1 MGRTGSSGAPA
12 GSSRLR
18 RFGEAVRSRFTGP
31 RAGSAGFVTLGVAVL
46 TTLVASAVMV
56 GTPVTGGVVD
66 VLSGRSWLAKEDQGS
81 ILLANGS
88 SAKVDARFNVPESAG
103 HELEV
108 VLVDGRW
115 LLVDRDTGEIRSLD
129 VASLE
134 VGATR
139 MLGDP
144 EGLDVLPAGDKLVVV
159 HRRDGVVEVQE
170 PLDGTVLA
178 RADVGGQ
185 LSRAVVDAAGR
196 IWVADTDEGLAMALH
211 LDGDHLR
218 VDEGVRVGAGR
229 QLTMA
234 LVDGSPVAVNGD
246 TGELLRIDGGRV
258 GSPVRLGVRDGETLA
273 VARETADPLLSLSV
287 NETGDLILVDG
298 DVTNRVDLGR
308 DGHELGEPVVF
319 DGRVFVPDYTVG
331 ELVVLDRE
339 GRSAGGGIRV
349 GASKPGRFSVRV
361 EGGRLWVDDP
371 DSDDAFVLDPNDDDF
386 RHVDKSVDDVPSND
400 DEPADLT
407 PPEPPPAPTPP
418 PPDQPE
424 TPAPPPPQPGD
435 TPAPPAPTPPPAP
448 PADPTEPGAP
458 PGLTAAAGDH
468 QVTLAWGAAAPN
480 GAAVE
485 SYEIEWTPTG
495 GASGAEPGILS
506 VPGTQLQ
513 VVVDG
518 LRNGATYVFT
528 VRASN
533 EVGFGPASQS
543 EPVTPD
549 GNIPSA
555 PDGVTATGGTNGA
568 ITVSWNEADAN
579 GASAIE
585 SYTVTAT
592 DQDGGTVAAAT
603 GVAGTTATVDTGAG
617 LGLGATYTFT
627 VTALNGRGMT
637 SEPSAPSNGLT
648 LAAPADPPPNPL
660 ASPADGTATVSW
672 GDANLNGGTLVHY
685 EVQSSS
691 GATQTVGGTTAD
703 FTGLTNGQSYTF
715 QIRAITSANGENMVS
730 QWSATNAVT
739 PGRAAEVTMTASRS
753 GDLTVNWSVTFNGYG
768 LGAQCEVYSN
778 GAVIRSEA
786 CANGMN
792 GNFEGGYSTTYSLYV
807 IANNAF
813 GPVQSNT
820 VPVTTADPPP
830 PPPSVT
836 TGRGPS
842 RPSDGQ
848 CWDPSCAYL
857 RVTLENFTP
866 NTSYRIACH
875 ESTENNF
882 GSMTVRTNGSG
893 YAVAQGG
900 CFFGYPGRQVWA
912 SVGNVYSDR
921 FTW

>member
-1 MGRTGSSGAPA
+1 
-12 GSSRLR
+12 
-18 RFGEAVRSRFTGP
+18 VRSRFTGP

-66 VLSGRSWLAKEDQGS
+66 VLSGRSWLTKEDEGS
-81 ILLANGS
+81 VLLANGS

-115 LLVDRDTGEIRSLD
+115 LLVDRTTGEIRSLD

-178 RADVGGQ
+178 RADVGGR

-246 TGELLRIDGGRV
+246 TRELLRIDGGRV
-258 GSPVRLGVRDGETLA
+258 EPPIRLGVRDGETLA
-273 VARETADPLLSLSV
+273 VARETTDPLLSLSV

-298 DVTNRVDLGR
+298 DVARRVDLGR

-319 DGRVFVPDYTVG
+319 DGRVFVPDFTVG

-339 GRSAGGGIRV
+339 GRPAGGGIRV

-371 DSDDAFVLDPNDDDF
+371 DSDDAFVLGPNDDDF
-386 RHVDKSVDDVPSND
+386 RHVDKGVDDVPSND

-418 PPDQPE
+418 APDRPE

-435 TPAPPAPTPPPAP
+435 TPAPPAPTPPPPP

-458 PGLTAAAGDH
+458 PGLTAAAGDR

-485 SYEIEWTPTG
+485 SYEVVWEPTG

-533 EVGFGPASQS
+533 EIGFGPASQS
-543 EPVTPD
+543 PPVTPD

-555 PDGVTATGGTNGA
+555 PDGVTATGGTDGT
-568 ITVSWNEADAN
+568 ITVTWNEADAN

-648 LAAPADPPPNPL
+648 LAAPAGAPPNPI
-660 ASPADGTATVSW
+660 ATPGDGRVTFSWADAP
-672 GDANLNGGTLVHY
+672 LNGGALVHY
-685 EVQSSS
+685 EAQVN
-691 GATQTVGGTTAD
+691 GGGTQQVAGTTAE
-703 FTGLTNGQSYTF
+703 FTGLSNGTAYDF
-715 QIRAITSANGENMVS
+715 QVRAITNANGQNIPGEWSS
-730 QWSATNAVT
+730 QTAT
-739 PGRAAEVTMTASRS
+739 PGRTAEVTMAASRS
-753 GDLTVNWSVTFNGYG
+753 GDRGVNWSVSFNGHNSG
-768 LGAQCEVYSN
+768 PATCEVFQN
-778 GAVIRSEA
+778 GAAIWSGD
-786 CANGMN
+786 CNSPMS
-792 GNFEGGYSTTYSLYV
+792 GGFTGEYSTTYSFHAV
-807 IANNAF
+807 ASNAF
-813 GPVQSNT
+813 GQTQSNT
-820 VPVTTADPPP
+820 VSVTTADPPP

-857 RVTLENFTP
+857 RVTLQNFTP

-893 YAVAQGG
+893 YAVAERG

-912 SVGNVYSDR
+912 SVGDVYSNR